1 MDDGFIWMFLMFFQF
16 SLGLTAKR
24 RASVMGQLPIS
35 MPRSFWKLP
44 FPVCGG
50 VLGSLLAEL
59 SFITY
64 KLGGFLRVR
73 QTVL

>member
-1 MDDGFIWMFLMFFQF
+1 MFLMFFQF
-16 SLGLTAKR
+16 SLGFTAEG
-24 RASVMGQLPIS
+24 RASVMGRLLIS

-50 VLGSLLAEL
+50 VLGPLLAKL

-64 KLGGFLRVR
+64 KLGGFLPVR